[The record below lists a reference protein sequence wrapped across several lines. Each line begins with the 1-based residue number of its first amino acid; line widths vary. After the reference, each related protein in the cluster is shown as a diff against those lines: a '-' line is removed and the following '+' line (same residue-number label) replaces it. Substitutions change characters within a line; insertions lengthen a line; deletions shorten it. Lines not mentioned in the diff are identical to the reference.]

1 MAVALGV
8 GAAVSLGSGI
18 AWADDGTG
26 GGSESGGSAAA
37 GGSTAGNATSGG
49 GSSSGSAVKAPE
61 SGSTPTND
69 TKEPAES
76 SADVKTGGSGT
87 TGTGGSSASH
97 KRKPAAAKAASKDA
111 AEAPKSS
118 VTSRPARHD
127 DDDEATGPSTSRA
140 VKATPVAVA
149 ASVASAAPAAQVK
162 PAAPVV
168 AETTGVVA
176 AGVAESS
183 LLGGLPGN
191 PLVNSPV
198 LWVVA
203 AGSRRGFGGGSDTP
217 DEGTGLAAAAAASAA
232 GAGAI
237 PNNPPTATYTAGK
250 PNTTTGAVTGTVKGV
265 DVDKDALTY
274 SAPATTTKGAVVIT
288 ATNGKFTYTPT
299 VDARQ
304 TAATSTDPA
313 DRLDSFDVTVTDP
326 QGATATVTVQVAIDP
341 NNKPV
346 EGVHVVN
353 APNDTTGV
361 VTGAVKVTDLDK
373 DKLTYTTV
381 ATTAKGK
388 ITLNASTGAFT
399 YTPTQAARQAAAGSD
414 VAAKQDSFTVTVKD
428 AQGASITTVVNV
440 AVSPNQAP
448 VIAPV
453 TLNDPAPANGAVTG
467 TVNATDPEGGLLKY
481 AVGATA
487 TKSKITV
494 DANTGAL
501 TYTPTAAARHAAS
514 LTVGAIT
521 SDSFTVTVTDAK
533 GAVATQLV
541 TVQISPFNATPTSS
555 LPAGKTTINSG
566 VVTGTIKTAD
576 ADKDKLTFSASTLTT
591 TKGTFTLNATTGA
604 YTYTP
609 NQAARLASGAAA
621 IGDPATTDSIT
632 VTISD
637 GHTGGTITQTLTAP
651 VAPNTAPT
659 NPTVTPGTSNSITG
673 VVTGTV
679 KAVDLVDKDALTYTV
694 PGTTG
699 RGGVTINAKTGAFTY
714 TPTQAARQA
723 AADGVAGAQTDSF
736 TVTITDARG
745 ASITQAVT
753 VAVSPNKAPIDAV
766 ISNQNTNPTT
776 GVVTGTVTATDPDG
790 DPGVGPKYTAVA
802 PASGKVT
809 INATTGAF
817 TYTPSAAARHAAS
830 LTVNPV
836 TSDTFTV
843 SITDVKGAVTTKVV
857 PVTITPANALPTS
870 TVTVNKPNTTTG
882 IVTGTVKGADAD
894 KDVLT
899 YSAPASTTKGTVT
912 VNAATGA
919 FIYTPSPTARD
930 AAAGTAAAAK
940 TDSFTVT
947 ITDGHTGGV
956 KTQVVNVAI
965 APKAAVGVV
974 GTVDLAGDNYDAVM
988 NGNGTRAV
996 ITTVTG
1002 DDSADST
1009 GRRNTL
1015 ITEVWC
1021 GQA

>member
-1 MAVALGV
+1 MALGV

-26 GGSESGGSAAA
+26 GGSESGGSVAA
-37 GGSTAGNATSGG
+37 GGSTAGSATSGG
-49 GSSSGSAVKAPE
+49 GSSAGAAVKAPK
-61 SGSTPTND
+61 SGSTPTDD
-69 TKEPAES
+69 TKETAES
-76 SADVKTGGSGT
+76 PTDAKTGGSGA
-87 TGTGGSSASH
+87 TGTDGSSSSH
-97 KRKPAAAKAASKDA
+97 KRKPAAAKAAKKEA

-118 VTSRPARHD
+118 VTSRPARND
-127 DDDEATGPSTSRA
+127 DDGDGTGVSASRA

-149 ASVASAAPAAQVK
+149 ASVASASVPAAQVK

-168 AETTGVVA
+168 AQATGSVA
-176 AGVAESS
+176 GAVAESS
-183 LLGGLPGN
+183 LLGGVPGN
-191 PLVNSPV
+191 PLVNSPI
-198 LWVVA
+198 LWVA
-203 AGSRRGFGGGSDTP
+203 AAASRRGFGGGSDVP
-217 DEGTGLAAAAAASAA
+217 EEGASLAAAAAASAA
-232 GAGAI
+232 GAGAV

-250 PNTTTGAVTGTVKGV
+250 PSTTTGVVTGTVKGV
-265 DVDKDALTY
+265 DVDKDALMY
-274 SAPATTTKGAVVIT
+274 SAPAATSKGTVVIS
-288 ATNGKFTYTPT
+288 ATNGKFTYTPS
-299 VDARQ
+299 VNARQ
-304 TAATSTDPA
+304 TAATSLDPA
-313 DRLDSFDVTVTDP
+313 DKLDSFDVTVTDAL
-326 QGATATVTVQVAIDP
+326 GATGTVTVQVAIDP

-388 ITLNASTGAFT
+388 VTLNASTGAFT

-453 TLNDPAPANGAVTG
+453 TLNDPAPANGAITG

-521 SDSFTVTVTDAK
+521 SDSFTVSVTDAK
-533 GAVATQLV
+533 GAVTTQLV
-541 TVQISPFNATPTSS
+541 TVPISPFNATPTSS
-555 LPAGKTTINSG
+555 VPAGKTTINSG

-576 ADKDKLTFSASTLTT
+576 ADKDKLNFSASTLTT
-591 TKGTFTLNATTGA
+591 PKGTFTVNPTTGA

-609 NQAARLASGAAA
+609 NQAARLASGSAP
-621 IGDPATTDSIT
+621 IGDPATSDSIS

-637 GHTGGTITQTLTAP
+637 GHTDGTITQILTVP

-659 NPTVTPGTSNSITG
+659 SPSATVNAPNPTTG

-694 PGTTG
+694 PGSTG
-699 RGGVTINAKTGAFTY
+699 RGAVTINAKTGAFTY

-723 AADGVAGAQTDSF
+723 AADGVAGDAAQSDSF

-745 ASITQAVT
+745 ASITQGVT

-766 ISNQNTNPTT
+766 INNQSTNPST
-776 GVVTGTVTATDPDG
+776 GVVTGTVTA
-790 DPGVGPKYTAVA
+790 
-802 PASGKVT
+802 
-809 INATTGAF
+809 
-817 TYTPSAAARHAAS
+817 
-830 LTVNPV
+830 
-836 TSDTFTV
+836 
-843 SITDVKGAVTTKVV
+843 
-857 PVTITPANALPTS
+857 
-870 TVTVNKPNTTTG
+870 
-882 IVTGTVKGADAD
+882 
-894 KDVLT
+894 
-899 YSAPASTTKGTVT
+899 
-912 VNAATGA
+912 
-919 FIYTPSPTARD
+919 
-930 AAAGTAAAAK
+930 
-940 TDSFTVT
+940 
-947 ITDGHTGGV
+947 
-956 KTQVVNVAI
+956 
-965 APKAAVGVV
+965 
-974 GTVDLAGDNYDAVM
+974 
-988 NGNGTRAV
+988 
-996 ITTVTG
+996 
-1002 DDSADST
+1002 
-1009 GRRNTL
+1009 
-1015 ITEVWC
+1015 
-1021 GQA
+1021 